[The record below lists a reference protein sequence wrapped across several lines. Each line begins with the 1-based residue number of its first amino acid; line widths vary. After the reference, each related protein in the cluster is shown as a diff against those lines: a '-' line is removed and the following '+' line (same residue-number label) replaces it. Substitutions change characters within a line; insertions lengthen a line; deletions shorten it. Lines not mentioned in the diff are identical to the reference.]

1 MRIDRFGNDLMDSF
15 ARVAPATLVGFAG
28 HALFWPIAC
37 SQYVMSKFGL
47 FKWYSEVYKSPSGG
61 RIILGGIPWPES
73 TRQQLLKN
81 ENVSAVINLVAE
93 KSFPFH
99 VPNRLDVPL
108 MDFAHP
114 DKAAISPAVEFIDK
128 RLANGETVYV
138 HCRAGKGRSATVVMC
153 WLVSRLGMDPVTA
166 QEYLTSKRPQILQSL
181 KDRTVVREF
190 YKQP

>member
-1 MRIDRFGNDLMDSF
+1 MRIDRFGNELMDAF

-37 SQYVMSKFGL
+37 SQYIMSKFGL
-47 FKWYSEVYKSPSGG
+47 FQWYSEVYRSPTGG

-81 ENVSAVINLVAE
+81 EKVSAVVNLVSE
-93 KSFPFH
+93 KSFPFS
-99 VPNRLDVPL
+99 VSKRLDVPL

-114 DKAAISPAVEFIDK
+114 DKASISPAIDFIDTC
-128 RLANGETVYV
+128 LAKGDTVYV

-153 WLVSRLGMDPVTA
+153 WLVSRLGMDPITA

-190 YKQP
+190 YRK